1 MTLMPLMIMG
11 FFALQIDRANIAS
24 ALTSTITEDLGI
36 TTNEINVGNQ
46 LLSLGIFL
54 LEIPSNMILM
64 RVSRPCLHLSAYSS
78 DLGWC
83 QVGPRL
89 WLSCQIVAWSLVA
102 TFQAFMS
109 NYATYLATRFLLGCM
124 EAGFIPGKFYVSL
137 PARTLGIRLTG

>member
-1 MTLMPLMIMG
+1 MEVSGRPFYPRPLRVLSDVRLRIDLTLMPLMILG
-11 FFALQIDRANIAS
+11 FFALQIDRANIGS

-54 LEIPSNMILM
+54 FEIPSNMVLM
-64 RVSRPCLHLSAYSS
+64 RV
-78 DLGWC
+78 
-83 QVGPRL
+83 GPRP

-109 NYATYLATRFLLGCM
+109 NYAAYLATRFLLGCM
-124 EAGFIPGKFYVSL
+124 
-137 PARTLGIRLTG
+137 